1 MIIVKL
7 LVADIKQGNAVA
19 NSILKNKFTL
29 NVFGSSFDS
38 FHVTSSNT
46 MEQTAVYVI
55 QFVTK
60 SLLFNEI
67 EESLKNMD
75 YQIMISLV
83 TLIAL
88 EVILGIDNVIFI
100 SILAGKLP
108 ANQQKKARLYGLI
121 LAMILRLAL
130 LAVISLIMKL
140 ENDLFRVFNQGFSV
154 KDLILV
160 LGGLFLLYKSATEI
174 FHKMEGE
181 QGNQSKKF
189 KAVTFTQVIIQI
201 LLMDLV
207 FSVDSIITAIGMVK
221 EVWIMYVA
229 IVVTV
234 LIMLI
239 AAEPIS
245 NFVNKHPA
253 FKMLA
258 LSFLLLIG
266 FSLISEGF
274 GVEIPKGYIY
284 FSMAFSMLVSIF
296 QVRMNKN
303 SKPVV
308 THEHYKE
315 GEDKLPKNVL

>member
-1 MIIVKL
+1 
-7 LVADIKQGNAVA
+7 
-19 NSILKNKFTL
+19 
-29 NVFGSSFDS
+29 
-38 FHVTSSNT
+38 
-46 MEQTAVYVI
+46 
-55 QFVTK
+55 
-60 SLLFNEI
+60 
-67 EESLKNMD
+67 MD
-75 YQIMISLV
+75 YQMLISLL

-100 SILAGKLP
+100 SILASKLP

-121 LAMILRLAL
+121 LAMVLRLGL
-130 LAVISLIMKL
+130 LAVISFIMKL
-140 ENDLFRVFNQGFSV
+140 DNDLFRILNQGISV
-154 KDLILV
+154 KDLILIV
-160 LGGLFLLYKSATEI
+160 GGLFLLYKSATEI
-174 FHKMEGE
+174 YHKMEGE
-181 QGNQSKKF
+181 QGNQSKKI

-201 LLMDLV
+201 LIMDLV

-229 IVVTV
+229 IIVTV
-234 LIMLI
+234 LIMLV

-266 FSLISEGF
+266 FALISEGF

-296 QVRMNKN
+296 QVRMNRN

>member
-1 MIIVKL
+1 
-7 LVADIKQGNAVA
+7 
-19 NSILKNKFTL
+19 
-29 NVFGSSFDS
+29 
-38 FHVTSSNT
+38 
-46 MEQTAVYVI
+46 
-55 QFVTK
+55 
-60 SLLFNEI
+60 
-67 EESLKNMD
+67 MD

-201 LLMDLV
+201 LIMDLV

-234 LIMLI
+234 LIMLV

-245 NFVNKHPA
+245 NLENKHPA

-258 LSFLLLIG
+258 LPFLLLIG